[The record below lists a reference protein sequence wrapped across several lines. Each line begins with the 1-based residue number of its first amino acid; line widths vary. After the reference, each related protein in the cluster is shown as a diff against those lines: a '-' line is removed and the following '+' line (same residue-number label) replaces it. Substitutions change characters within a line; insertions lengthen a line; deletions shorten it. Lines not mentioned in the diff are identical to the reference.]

1 MYRRPHLG
9 ALTPLTATA
18 ACDFAAAAAVVG
30 RASAPQARRRWPGR
44 AGGIPMTPH
53 SLRPDALHPLL
64 TLLVG
69 HLTAAAMT
77 VGRAGVPQAL
87 AGGRGRLE
95 AIR

>member
-1 MYRRPHLG
+1 
-9 ALTPLTATA
+9 
-18 ACDFAAAAAVVG
+18 
-30 RASAPQARRRWPGR
+30 
-44 AGGIPMTPH
+44 MTPH